1 MSRPRSDL
9 QSDFDE
15 VRRSLDSLSATQA
28 AIVSQMEESNRLM
41 RSVSE
46 QKPLSSTVS
55 ERLYLLAELLLQAIA
70 ALPHILL
77 RGMAIVILALIFCLI
92 RQAIQQL

>member
-1 MSRPRSDL
+1 MSRPSDL
-9 QSDFDE
+9 QANLDE
-15 VRRSLDSLSATQA
+15 VKRSLDSLSATQA

-46 QKPLSSTVS
+46 QQPLSSIVL
-55 ERLYLLAELLLQAIA
+55 ERFRLLAELILQAVS

-77 RGMAIVILALIFCLI
+77 RGVFVIILALIFCLI
-92 RQAIQQL
+92 RQANQQL